1 MAGLINELIND
12 LALISNLK
20 SRFNPL
26 VDYYTKHGSISKIT
40 SAETY
45 VFEGKEV
52 RIGSLVSTLRR
63 QYKHG
68 LLSSDVVKALETIG
82 MSWRHDQLMPLREY
96 YKQYGTLAMIECK
109 ESIIIDG
116 QQYSI
121 GNLVTRLR
129 KDYHKNLLSGDE
141 IATLEAMGMVWKHD
155 RMIGVREYYKQFGSL
170 SKVKVG
176 SNVSVQLAGKEINVA
191 NTLATLRA
199 EYKNGKLSESEITE
213 LESMGM
219 AWGKDVEFQ
228 HKLDILTDYYNKEGS
243 VGQISSNDKY
253 LYNGKMVEI
262 GKHVNYLRRMWRDGN
277 LSDDRIEMLDKLGM
291 VWRVKNKRVDTFEV
305 LKAYYKEF
313 GTLANIK
320 SIDTYN
326 YNGQQVNIGQ
336 IVVNLRRDER
346 KTSLTAEEV
355 EVLDNMGF
363 IWRGG
368 VLFEDRIAPLID
380 YYNNFGSVDN
390 IVSNQQ
396 YEFGGKMLNIGNL
409 VHALRYEARNGKLT
423 EEQKVALEAVG
434 MNWDKKKQFGVKWD
448 VLKAYYKQNGSIDQI
463 SVSETF
469 EYKDVEYPIGR
480 HIFELRIRYREGK
493 LGNNEIRLLEKLG
506 MAWRKRNEKRTFDEK
521 IDILNQFTIET
532 NKTLNN
538 IAVEEKFKYNGE
550 IIDVSLWTA
559 LFRQAY
565 KNGELNDK
573 QFLKLEQLG
582 MNWNGRETMR
592 DRRFEQ
598 VYSALCQYASQH
610 NGTIANIKY
619 GEIYKYDGE
628 YIGLGEIVVRLRKNQ
643 DSLDADK
650 IERLNKLGM
659 VWYKN
664 KFEYK
669 LSVLQDYIDNGGKL
683 SAIGDVS
690 TYTYQGRNERI
701 GRWMKTYRKE
711 YSEGTL
717 SQDKIDKLNDIGM
730 VWDTSFNKGL
740 PVKSR

>member
-26 VDYYTKHGSISKIT
+26 VDYYTKYGSISKIT

-116 QQYSI
+116 QQYPI

-129 KDYHKNLLSGDE
+129 KDYHKNILSGDE

-683 SAIGDVS
+683 STIGDVS

-711 YSEGTL
+711 YREGTL